1 MALMQS
7 VSVKI
12 VLMHFQFPLRAG
24 KFGGQIW
31 GQVSSIRVDTEPG
44 LTGGKPC
51 ILAIYAQNIPAD
63 RA

>member
-12 VLMHFQFPLRAG
+12 VLMHFQFSLRTG

-31 GQVSSIRVDTEPG
+31 GQVSSMT
-44 LTGGKPC
+44 
-51 ILAIYAQNIPAD
+51 Q
-63 RA
+63 